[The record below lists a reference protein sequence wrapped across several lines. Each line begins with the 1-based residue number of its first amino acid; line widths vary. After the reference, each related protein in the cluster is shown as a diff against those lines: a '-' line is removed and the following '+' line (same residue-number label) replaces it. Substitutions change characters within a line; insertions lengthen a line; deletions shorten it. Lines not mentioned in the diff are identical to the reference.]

1 MYPSRKA
8 LLKKLA
14 MREEPDEGSFVRL
27 SFLVALRR
35 TEHGVA
41 LLLNC
46 QLKQFSDVAATSREG
61 HRCTT
66 DARRPPEVLVA
77 GSPRTARRQRGDID
91 ALPGTRTSPG
101 QSVRGPPANPYR
113 DDGGQALIRINAVP
127 MLG

>member
-14 MREEPDEGSFVRL
+14 MRVEPDEGSFVRL

-46 QLKQFSDVAATSREG
+46 QQYFNLHAHS
-61 HRCTT
+61 
-66 DARRPPEVLVA
+66 ARRAPLGDP
-77 GSPRTARRQRGDID
+77 TA
-91 ALPGTRTSPG
+91 
-101 QSVRGPPANPYR
+101 
-113 DDGGQALIRINAVP
+113 
-127 MLG
+127 